1 MLFRS
6 DIACFLWYG
15 SSLKQKAREVFL
27 SLLQCVLRKQ
37 SRKHE
42 MSEVAYETQQ
52 PADDGDDIEEVFDAD
67 DAKADMTRGAI
78 DRHDVLL
85 CVVVSMTVT
94 LAIAVL
100 ERALDVNWHAAA
112 VDDGGEPNEGN
123 YYAVEWLLIG
133 LALSVGLLVLDTV
146 RTRQQQQTR
155 AEASKKAA

>member
-1 MLFRS
+1 
-6 DIACFLWYG
+6 
-15 SSLKQKAREVFL
+15 
-27 SLLQCVLRKQ
+27 
-37 SRKHE
+37 

-52 PADDGDDIEEVFDAD
+52 PADDGDIDEVFDDDD

-100 ERALDVNWHAAA
+100 KRALDINWHAAA
-112 VDDGGEPNEGN
+112 VDDGVEPNEGN
-123 YYAVEWLLIG
+123 YAVEWLLIG

>member
-1 MLFRS
+1 
-6 DIACFLWYG
+6 
-15 SSLKQKAREVFL
+15 
-27 SLLQCVLRKQ
+27 
-37 SRKHE
+37 

>member
-1 MLFRS
+1 
-6 DIACFLWYG
+6 
-15 SSLKQKAREVFL
+15 
-27 SLLQCVLRKQ
+27 
-37 SRKHE
+37 

-52 PADDGDDIEEVFDAD
+52 PADDGDIDEVFDDDD
-67 DAKADMTRGAI
+67 DAKTDMTRGAI

-100 ERALDVNWHAAA
+100 KRALDINWHAAA
-112 VDDGGEPNEGN
+112 VDDGVEPNTEEDGN
-123 YYAVEWLLIG
+123 YAVEWLLIG

>member
-1 MLFRS
+1 
-6 DIACFLWYG
+6 
-15 SSLKQKAREVFL
+15 
-27 SLLQCVLRKQ
+27 
-37 SRKHE
+37 
-42 MSEVAYETQQ
+42 MSEVAYETRQ
-52 PADDGDDIEEVFDAD
+52 PADDDDDDIEEVFDAD
-67 DAKADMTRGAI
+67 DANADMTRGAI

-100 ERALDVNWHAAA
+100 KRALDINWHAAA
-112 VDDGGEPNEGN
+112 VDDVVEPNEGN
-123 YYAVEWLLIG
+123 YAVEWLLIG